1 MEYFEPLR
9 VSIAKISNL
18 DSGLNI
24 NKTEPNRKVISEK
37 KTRESILAHWSST
50 VTEISTALFVRF
62 SLHVPLLCRENMSEH

>member
-1 MEYFEPLR
+1 MLHLGHLESTKIQVTSFSPVYSYADYMKYFEPLR

-37 KTRESILAHWSST
+37 KTRESILAH
-50 VTEISTALFVRF
+50 
-62 SLHVPLLCRENMSEH
+62 